1 MYIMYYFAY
10 GSNMDYNHLLKYIPK
25 QGVIIIG
32 GAYIDNFIFK
42 YRKIETSKL
51 RSGVANIEKR
61 ANSKTFGVVYYI
73 DDDISIK
80 NLDKKEG
87 YYSECNKNNKY
98 NKIIVQCILLKNNKK
113 VNCFTY
119 QINSEYLSIETK
131 PRMQYLTYLKNGNKI
146 HNLPYKH
153 LLRINYIF
161 T

>member
-1 MYIMYYFAY
+1 M
-10 GSNMDYNHLLKYIPK
+10 SVPT
-25 QGVIIIG
+25 
-32 GAYIDNFIFK
+32 
-42 YRKIETSKL
+42 RL

-73 DDDISIK
+73 DDNVSIT

-87 YYSECNKNNKY
+87 YYDECNKNNKY
-98 NKIIVQCILLKNNKK
+98 NKIIIQCVLLKNKK
-113 VNCFTY
+113 RVNCFTY
-119 QINSEYLSIETK
+119 QINNDYLSDEMK
-131 PRMQYLTYLKNGNKI
+131 PRIQYLAYLKNGNRM

>member
-1 MYIMYYFAY
+1 MYYFAY

-25 QGVIIIG
+25 HSIKIIG
-32 GAYIDNFIFK
+32 GAYVNNFIFK
-42 YRKIETSKL
+42 YRKIETSRL

-73 DDDISIK
+73 DDNVSIT

-87 YYSECNKNNKY
+87 YYDECNKNNKY
-98 NKIIVQCILLKNNKK
+98 NKIIIQCVLLKNKK
-113 VNCFTY
+113 RVNCFTY
-119 QINSEYLSIETK
+119 QINNDYLSDEMK
-131 PRMQYLTYLKNGNKI
+131 PRIQYLAYLKNGNRM